1 MSGGAQTLQ
10 WTPTL
15 KEYERALG
23 LWRDASGQKQRMR
36 NRGMAISVF
45 AIVLMGIVL
54 ANSRGSRLLAILPLL
69 FVLAVGIAWFRDVIA
84 YWGLRRTVASTPALL
99 EPVTITVD
107 KEGVR
112 STTPAGSVFVEWSRW
127 VAHIEIADLV
137 LLGLSYESPAVGG
150 ILPRSAAP
158 TGAAWDAVTARIRTQ
173 VPLHPRVARL
183 AEHEARGGWGRRL

>member
-15 KEYERALG
+15 AEYERALG

-45 AIVLMGIVL
+45 SIVLMGVVL
-54 ANSRGSRLLAILPLL
+54 ANATGARLLALVPLL
-69 FVLAVGIAWFRDVIA
+69 VVLAIGVVWFRDLIA

-99 EPVTITVD
+99 EPVTVTVD
-107 KEGVR
+107 REGVR
-112 STTPAGSVFVEWSRW
+112 STTASGSVVIEWARW
-127 VAHIEIADLV
+127 AAHIEIADLV
-137 LLGLSYESPAVGG
+137 LLGLSYDSPAVSG
-150 ILPRSAAP
+150 ILPRSSAA

-173 VPLHPRVARL
+173 VPLHPRLVHL
-183 AEHEARGGWGRRL
+183 AEREAAREGVRRR